1 MTSGTNLKAQG
12 RDAGWARDGS
22 GKLVPLDSA
31 DDVLR
36 VALASQP
43 KQPADDGI
51 RIERE
56 ANSRRWLV
64 IDGKNVFGP
73 FDNKKR
79 AHLFVRTI
87 ESKR

>member
-1 MTSGTNLKAQG
+1 VALNS
-12 RDAGWARDGS
+12 S
-22 GKLVPLDSA
+22 

-56 ANSRRWLV
+56 FGSRRWLV
-64 IDGKNVFGP
+64 ISGKDVRA
-73 FDNKKR
+73 FDNEKSAFLFMKQMRSRR
-79 AHLFVRTI
+79 AAGPVAG
-87 ESKR
+87 SCG